1 VGCCEHGD
9 EPSGSAEEVL
19 ALERGL
25 LSMKLV
31 GLFFVSLLV
40 CLFVC
45 QSDSCDLRPLSREV
59 NENCNLKNYP
69 ASGGNCNLKSLPSK
83 WR

>member
-1 VGCCEHGD
+1 MGCCEDGD
-9 EPSGSAEEVL
+9 EPSGAAEEVL
-19 ALERGL
+19 ALEKGL

-40 CLFVC
+40 SLFVC

-59 NENCNLKNYP
+59 NENCK
-69 ASGGNCNLKSLPSK
+69 LKSH
-83 WR
+83 